1 MMLTNREKYLVKE
14 AYMEGFDKGWYT
26 DRDKH
31 SSRESFFTN
40 SEVHELCKN
49 WLNEEV
55 ANGDIT
61 VEVVM
66 SHEAGKFADD
76 LLNKLVIERNDAINA
91 DREIWLANMV
101 SKEKKRRIANE

>member
-14 AYMEGFDKGWYT
+14 AYLEGFDKGWLTEYP
-26 DRDKH
+26 KEC
-31 SSRESFFTN
+31 SRESCFTN

-101 SKEKKRRIANE
+101 SKYG